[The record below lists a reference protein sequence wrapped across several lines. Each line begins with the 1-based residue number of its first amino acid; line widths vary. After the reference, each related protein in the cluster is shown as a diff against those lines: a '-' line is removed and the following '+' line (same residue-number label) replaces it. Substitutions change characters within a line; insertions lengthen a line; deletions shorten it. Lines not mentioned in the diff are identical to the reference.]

1 MRLLPTRGGSA
12 SAVAIVAIVLAATVA
27 AASPIGTD
35 TRWSDEPRTD
45 WGVAGAAPVSDA
57 FQFDSPVFA
66 VERVRGRIFVAGRF
80 TELTNGD
87 RRVPRPFIAAFDARS
102 GRWISTWTPEL
113 DGAVFALAAAPDG
126 SALFV
131 GGEFTRVNGEQR
143 PALVA
148 LDPLTGATVER
159 FVTRIGP
166 LGATAT
172 RVHALEIAGN
182 RLYLGGRFGQVRAR
196 GAVAD
201 ASGAARV
208 RWQTGRPDPAWAPN
222 IDGGAVWAIGVAP
235 KHNRIYLGGLFDEV
249 DGKRRSTFAVVRR
262 DGRLDRSVP
271 AGFGARFFSDP
282 AGFDHVAAIEVT
294 RSKVFVAGQNGRL
307 VVARSRDLRVD
318 RIHRTGRFGSYE
330 GRDGDFQTLHRVG
343 RVVFAGC
350 HCWGRLRS
358 IHQGRRTFA
367 DIESVIAFDARTGRH
382 LRSYR
387 PALRGEEGAW
397 GVAVARDGCLW
408 IGGQISRSGATSV

>member
-1 MRLLPTRGGSA
+1 MLA
-12 SAVAIVAIVLAATVA
+12 STVA
-27 AASPIGTD
+27 AASPIDTD

-80 TELTNGD
+80 TEVVDGD
-87 RRVPRPFIAAFDARS
+87 RGVPRPYIAAFDARS

-131 GGEFTRVNGEQR
+131 GGEFTRVNGER
-143 PALVA
+143 RRALVA
-148 LDPLTGATVER
+148 LDPRTGATVEQ

-166 LGATAT
+166 LGATAP

-182 RLYLGGRFGQVRAR
+182 RLYLGGRFGSVRAR

-208 RWQTGRPDPAWAPN
+208 RWQTGRPDRSWAPA
-222 IDGGAVWAIGVAP
+222 IDGGAVWAIGISP
-235 KHNRIYLGGLFDEV
+235 SHDRIYLGGLFDEV
-249 DGKRRSTFAVVRR
+249 AGARRSTFAVLRR
-262 DGRLDRSVP
+262 DGRLDRTVP
-271 AGFGARFFSDP
+271 ARFGARFFSDS

-294 RSKVFVAGQNGRL
+294 GSKVFVAGQNGRL
-307 VVARSRDLRVD
+307 VIARSSDLRVV
-318 RIHRTGRFGSYE
+318 RVHRTGRFGADD

-343 RVVFAGC
+343 PMVFAGC

-367 DIESVIAFDARTGRH
+367 DIASVMAFDARTGRH

-387 PALRGEEGAW
+387 PSLRGAEGAW
-397 GVAVARDGCLW
+397 GIAVARDGCLW
-408 IGGQISRSGATSV
+408 IGGQITRSGDTDVENLVRSCPR